1 MNRSGLLERVMIAM
15 YRMDWRERILMRHL
29 FKMLKRKIMNQCHD
43 NKNEKE
49 KKGRRGGMEIE
60 LMALGDHLDVEGEEK
75 DRSKDERKM
84 PNIVDMG
91 DIGEKSFEGRI
102 RVDYILFKPSEFERY
117 STANSKYR
125 FEMQRGKIK
134 KS

>member
-60 LMALGDHLDVEGEEK
+60 LMALGDRLDVEGEEK
-75 DRSKDERKM
+75 TVLKM
-84 PNIVDMG
+84 SV
-91 DIGEKSFEGRI
+91 RCQ
-102 RVDYILFKPSEFERY
+102 
-117 STANSKYR
+117 T
-125 FEMQRGKIK
+125 
-134 KS
+134 